1 MVCRVYLH
9 FIVNEKNQLYGRH
22 EVLKICWVVQQYTIF
37 IFFYGSVLSRRV
49 TNCLVLLQLVVK
61 IAASEGIK
69 RLTEVERPKLEP
81 KAHITNHILVH
92 NTHNVSIQ
100 ITYLM
105 VIDNIISLRAVVIFY
120 VFSHYN

>member
-1 MVCRVYLH
+1 MLGGPEQ
-9 FIVNEKNQLYGRH
+9 FTFPLI
-22 EVLKICWVVQQYTIF
+22 
-37 IFFYGSVLSRRV
+37 FYGSGL

-100 ITYLM
+100 ITYLL
-105 VIDNIISLRAVVIFY
+105 VIDDIISLRAVVIFY
-120 VFSHYN
+120 LVHYN

>member
-37 IFFYGSVLSRRV
+37 IFFYGSVLRRRV

>member
-1 MVCRVYLH
+1 MTRFLG
-9 FIVNEKNQLYGRH
+9 LP
-22 EVLKICWVVQQYTIF
+22 
-37 IFFYGSVLSRRV
+37 V

-100 ITYLM
+100 ITYLL
-105 VIDNIISLRAVVIFY
+105 VIDDIISLRAVVIFY
-120 VFSHYN
+120 VFRYN